1 VGGVASGLAAYFN
14 TDVVVFRLLFV
25 IFTIFGGLGLISYI
39 VLWIVVP
46 QARTLTDRMQ
56 MQGEPVT
63 LANIESKLRQSPTGS
78 EEESVLTRILLFP
91 FRLVGWVITGLG
103 KLINPVAQIIRVA
116 LGIVLTLAGL
126 VALVGIFTL
135 FGVLLG
141 LFTLHT
147 GWIPGW
153 EHLSFPVQELARTI
167 PSFTAF
173 TALIFLLI
181 PGIVITLLGIS
192 VIAGR
197 IVFNALVGW
206 SLFTLFLVALAVLG
220 FSVPGIIMQ
229 FREEGEVKTETVYRM
244 NGKTPVLQT
253 RETGLD
259 DYRVATLSIRGYA
272 EKDVKLVQYFRARGK
287 SRKDAEEY
295 ARQIVYTVQQQD
307 SVLTFDSNIQ
317 FREGSV
323 FRAQRL
329 RMVLYVPY
337 NQPFVL
343 EGDIWRLLTHY
354 LARENRY
361 GQTWMVTEENTLKCL
376 TCATAIPDE
385 DTVNWEEEDEA
396 VAFGTQ
402 ENGFENF
409 NAVELNGA
417 YDVTIQQGDAYQ
429 VEWTGKD
436 DARDRYKVYQNGR
449 TLVVK
454 YDRDERLWPNLGK
467 TDKVRIRITMP
478 HLERLE
484 ANGAGK
490 VNFSGFTANH
500 LEIEVAGAVK
510 LKGDVKVRELQAEV
524 TGASVL
530 TLSGEG
536 HNLEAQ
542 MVGASILDAYSFR
555 VNNAHISVTGASKA
569 KVYVTDQLEIE
580 QNMAS
585 DVDYRGNPKK
595 VVKLN

>member
-1 VGGVASGLAAYFN
+1 
-14 TDVVVFRLLFV
+14 
-25 IFTIFGGLGLISYI
+25 
-39 VLWIVVP
+39 
-46 QARTLTDRMQ
+46 
-56 MQGEPVT
+56 
-63 LANIESKLRQSPTGS
+63 
-78 EEESVLTRILLFP
+78 
-91 FRLVGWVITGLG
+91 
-103 KLINPVAQIIRVA
+103 
-116 LGIVLTLAGL
+116 
-126 VALVGIFTL
+126 
-135 FGVLLG
+135 
-141 LFTLHT
+141 
-147 GWIPGW
+147 
-153 EHLSFPVQELARTI
+153 
-167 PSFTAF
+167 
-173 TALIFLLI
+173 
-181 PGIVITLLGIS
+181 
-192 VIAGR
+192 
-197 IVFNALVGW
+197 
-206 SLFTLFLVALAVLG
+206 
-220 FSVPGIIMQ
+220 
-229 FREEGEVKTETVYRM
+229 
-244 NGKTPVLQT
+244 
-253 RETGLD
+253 
-259 DYRVATLSIRGYA
+259 
-272 EKDVKLVQYFRARGK
+272 
-287 SRKDAEEY
+287 
-295 ARQIVYTVQQQD
+295 
-307 SVLTFDSNIQ
+307 
-317 FREGSV
+317 
-323 FRAQRL
+323 
-329 RMVLYVPY
+329 
-337 NQPFVL
+337 
-343 EGDIWRLLTHY
+343 
-354 LARENRY
+354 
-361 GQTWMVTEENTLKCL
+361 MVTEENTLKCL

-385 DTVNWEEEDEA
+385 DTVNWEEEYAE
-396 VAFGTQ
+396 AFGTQ

-454 YDRDERLWPNLGK
+454 YDRDEWIWPNLGK

-536 HNLEAQ
+536 HNLEAE
-542 MVGASILDAYSFR
+542 MVGASSLDAYSFR